1 MIQCSLRLIPKSSFK
16 KLPEELTK
24 HGRYSSS
31 VFHINGYG
39 DTKWVVGCYLDV
51 DYDQYLDKM
60 TEEQFVN
67 SCIEFLNEPPK
78 REKFERR
85 MKNSLYGKLD
95 IHSYKLRERNG
106 NRFVELLLITDDRKN
121 DNFWGEGVSY
131 ARKPRRRIRKTQN
144 SC

>member
-1 MIQCSLRLIPKSSFK
+1 MIQCSLRPIPKSSFK
-16 KLPEELTK
+16 KSPEELTK

-39 DTKWVVGCYLDV
+39 DTKWVVGCYLDI
-51 DYDQYLDKM
+51 DYTQYLDKM

-85 MKNSLYGKLD
+85 LKNSLYGKLD
-95 IHSYKLRERNG
+95 IHSYKLRERDG
-106 NRFVELLLITDDRKN
+106 ARFVELLLITDDRKN
-121 DNFWGEGVSY
+121 TNFWGEGVSY
-131 ARKPRRRIRKTQN
+131 ATKPRRRLRRT
-144 SC
+144 